1 MRDSQKSSVGKFE
14 WRSQL
19 ERTNINRRAVLQSMS
34 KTEDTARWSG
44 LRWLIVGKGKTFCE
58 TDDEISSSVNKEL
71 LGASRIA
78 VAQPAALY
86 SGVT

>member
-1 MRDSQKSSVGKFE
+1 
-14 WRSQL
+14 
-19 ERTNINRRAVLQSMS
+19 MS